1 MTNRKKRYGE
11 LRFIDFCKG
20 NMKYW
25 KKVERRGKGGWK
37 FLGIIDCKDERLEQ
51 PEFYLTVE
59 DMEEIIMYIKLN
71 REIWRRYT
79 YPSANV
85 LGLFVKKRMSVA
97 NTRRLPVESLLKKQ
111 DVILGKNVDIG
122 LKVRNPKLRSKDD

>member
-1 MTNRKKRYGE
+1 MGKSKKRYGE

-20 NMKYW
+20 GMKYW

-71 REIWRRYT
+71 REIWRRYA

-85 LGLFVKKRMSVA
+85 LGLSLKKCMSVRD
-97 NTRRLPVESLLKKQ
+97 TRELPVESFHKIKHDALHAKA
-111 DVILGKNVDIG
+111 DGG
-122 LKVRNPKLRSKDD
+122 SK